1 MTKRE
6 EILKRLKELLLSADE
21 DKEEAVARCTEE
33 TTLTGD
39 LGLNSVGMLFM
50 VIAMEE
56 DLGIRFDDIGM
67 SDFRTIGDVVDYVEK
82 ALARKDA

>member
-6 EILKRLKELLLSADE
+6 EILEKLKELLLSADE

-56 DLGIRFDDIGM
+56 EFGIRFDDVGM
-67 SDFRTIGDVVDYVEK
+67 GDFRTIGDVVGYMEK
-82 ALARKDA
+82 KLG